1 MTSIRYFIPT
11 DGDDEAHPNIFLL
24 PSTQQPPLLL
34 SQVRSS
40 FPLPGAFHYRA
51 KTNLGK
57 GHVWLDVVD
66 GNELV
71 PSFRQASG
79 EQTITLKLTRLEQGG
94 DYNPPSRPVPA
105 RAPAPAQARAAPA
118 PSAPSPRSTTP
129 PPPQTGSLLFDVDEP
144 SASAPPT
151 PQRTASPAQPA
162 AMQSRPSSDFLS
174 AETSASDELLNM
186 GMAAAAVGAP
196 AKARGVSEP
205 AAPAAPAPVVD
216 PFAGGGD
223 DLFKQAGKPPLMSQ
237 QPPQQQQRQSSGGG
251 GFGNNGMGGVG
262 GGVQQ
267 GNFDAFNAFA
277 NGGQGGNGGGGM
289 QGNGGGAFGGLGNMQ
304 QQQGGNRGS
313 NGRHNSTWN

>member
-94 DYNPPSRPVPA
+94 EC
-105 RAPAPAQARAAPA
+105 
-118 PSAPSPRSTTP
+118 
-129 PPPQTGSLLFDVDEP
+129 TGSLLFDVDEP